1 MQGGGQRPAGAPQRQ
16 APAQPALPKA
26 AEGVVFEAAG
36 TWNFTI
42 DSPQGGTGTIVIRKE
57 NDVYSGTIKTE
68 RMPQETPF
76 TSVVVKGNDV
86 TLTYSVTFGGNTVP
100 VTIKSM
106 INDKAMQ
113 GTMAMGEFRT
123 FNLNAKKAE

>member
-1 MQGGGQRPAGAPQRQ
+1 
-16 APAQPALPKA
+16 
-26 AEGVVFEAAG
+26 VFNAVG

-42 DSPQGGTGTIVIRKE
+42 DSPQGGNGIITIKKE

-68 RMPQETPF
+68 RMTNETPF
-76 TSVVVKGNDV
+76 TSVVVKGNDI
-86 TLTYSVTFGGNTVP
+86 TLTYSVNFGGNTVP

-123 FNLNAKKAE
+123 FNLNGKKAE